1 MTDTPDKTNAE
12 LAFTNAPVTASTLR
26 GAKLIAD
33 IVKRLP
39 DTPGVYRMLDAT
51 GQILY
56 VGKARNL
63 KNRVT
68 SYSRPTGHS
77 NRIARM
83 ISLTASMEFI
93 TTETETEAL
102 LLETNL
108 IKKMKPRFN
117 VLMRDDKSFPYIL
130 IATDHEA
137 PSILKHRGARN
148 IKGRYFGPFASG
160 FAVNHTLDTLQK
172 AFLLRSCSDSIY
184 ASRTRPC
191 LLHQIKRCSAPCTK
205 EIDIESYQ
213 GLVKDATDFLLGRT
227 QQLRATLASEM
238 ETAAEQMDYERA
250 AQYRDRIAALAPI
263 TTSQGINL
271 QNLEEADAFSI
282 VHDGGEVCVQ
292 IFFIRNYQNWGNRAY
307 FLRADASM
315 ENADVLQDFIMQ
327 FYDERP
333 APSHILV
340 SHDLPECDLVAKA
353 LCEKSSHKV
362 NIIFPKAG
370 EKKDLINHALKNA
383 KEALSRRLAESAAQN
398 KLLGLLAERF
408 ELASPPSRIEIY
420 DNSHIMGAQAVGA
433 MVVAGPDGFIKN
445 QYRKWTIKNEEL
457 SPGDDYGMMREVF
470 TRRFSRLI
478 KESSDETNAPAWPDL
493 ILVDGGKGQ
502 LDAVNAVLNDLN
514 IGDKI
519 SVIGIA
525 KGVDRHA
532 GRERFFRA
540 GHEPFQL
547 PERDP
552 VLYFVQRL
560 RDEAHR
566 FVIGAH
572 RAKRSKAIIANPLD
586 EIAGIGPTRK
596 RALMRHFG
604 TTKEV
609 SRASL
614 DDLAKVPGI
623 NAMTAQ
629 QIWSFFNAG

>member
-1 MTDTPDKTNAE
+1 MTEIENKTSAE

-39 DTPGVYRMLDAT
+39 DKPGVYRMIDTA

-191 LLHQIKRCSAPCTK
+191 LLHQIKRCSAPCTR

-227 QQLRATLASEM
+227 QQLRATLAGEM
-238 ETAAEQMDYERA
+238 ESAAENMDYERA

-282 VHDGGEVCVQ
+282 IHDGGEVCVQ

-315 ENADVLQDFIMQ
+315 DNADVLQDFIMQ

-340 SHDLPECDLVAKA
+340 SNDLPECELVAKA
-353 LCEKSSHKV
+353 LCEKSGHKV
-362 NIIFPKAG
+362 NIIFPKSG
-370 EKKDLINHALKNA
+370 EKKDLINHALRNA
-383 KEALSRRLAESAAQN
+383 NEALSRRLAESAAQN

-408 ELASPPSRIEIY
+408 ELPNPPARIEVY

-478 KESSDETNAPAWPDL
+478 KESADETNAPTWPDL

-502 LDAVNAVLNDLN
+502 LDAVNTVLNDLN

-519 SVIGIA
+519 CVIGIA

-540 GHEPFQL
+540 GRDPFQL

-572 RAKRSKAIIANPLD
+572 RAKRSKAIVANPLD

-623 NAMTAQ
+623 NAATAQ
-629 QIWSFFNAG
+629 QIWSFFNAS